1 MTTEVG
7 HGPRI
12 AAGTSLGMVFPI
24 LVVLSV
30 LVLVAPVPP
39 FVLDL
44 LLAAN
49 VTASVL
55 ILLTTISVKKPLD
68 FSVFP
73 SLLLVTTL
81 VRLVLN
87 VASTR
92 LILTQGNTSGTEAAG
107 VVIEAFGQFVAQGQL
122 VVGLIVFAIIVVIQ
136 FMVVTKGA
144 TRISEVAARF
154 ALDSLPGKQLAI
166 DADIAAG
173 LITQEQAR
181 LRREELTDQADFHA
195 AMDGAG
201 KFVRGDAIAGIL
213 ITLINLIGGLAIGV
227 IQHGMSLP
235 NALEVY
241 STLTIGDGLVSQIP
255 GLLIAI
261 AAGLLATRS
270 SRESNLSQD
279 AVRQMF
285 REPTALFL
293 AAVFVVGLAFTGLP
307 MIPLLSLAA
316 GCVFIGLTVQSQARS
331 VVGEK
336 LMSNNSTPPSTSQV
350 QSASTSQYKREPR
363 PEDKLAIEPIELE
376 LGFRL
381 IKLAD
386 PDVGGDLMDRV
397 TQLRHKIAPE
407 LGIILPKVKIRDSLR
422 LSDCGYRI
430 KLRNVTVASGVLRP
444 EMLLAVNNG
453 AVNGEVPGQDVI
465 EPSSG
470 RAAKWIDHSQSEQ
483 AKVCGYKVVEPVVV
497 LMAHLADVVRTHA
510 DELLTRQQVHQ
521 LLENLSS
528 TSPRIVEEL
537 IPTLLK
543 PAHVHQILCN
553 LLRENVPVRDLE
565 AILET
570 LGSSADQTKNLT
582 ALTESVRHGLSRTIC
597 QQYRDVN
604 RVIHAIT
611 LDPALEDVI
620 SGGSEFDDRSV
631 SIKLT
636 PQAIEGVTQELSR
649 QMNKLTRDGYFPVV
663 VCSAR
668 IRPVLRQITQTSLP
682 KLAVLSLREITRDTV
697 VQPHGQVPINA
708 IKVSLKRDLSFQ
720 KNQTLAA
727 AIT

>member
-1 MTTEVG
+1 MPTDVG

-12 AAGTSLGMVFPI
+12 AAGSSLGMVFPI

-30 LVLVAPVPP
+30 LVLIAPVPA
-39 FVLDL
+39 FILDL

-55 ILLTTISVKKPLD
+55 ILLTTISVRKPLE

-73 SLLLVTTL
+73 SLLLLTTL

-92 LILTQGNTSGTEAAG
+92 LILTQGNRTGTEAAG

-122 VVGLIVFAIIVVIQ
+122 AVGLILFAIIVVIQ
-136 FMVVTKGA
+136 FVVVTKGS

-166 DADIAAG
+166 DAEIAAG
-173 LITQEQAR
+173 LITHEQAR
-181 LRREELTDQADFHA
+181 RQREELSDQADFYA

-213 ITLINLIGGLAIGV
+213 ITFINLIGGLAIGV
-227 IQHGMSLP
+227 VQNGMSLT
-235 NALEVY
+235 NAVEVY
-241 STLTIGDGLVSQIP
+241 STLTIGDGLVSQVP
-255 GLLIAI
+255 GFLIAV
-261 AAGLLATRS
+261 AAGLLVTRS
-270 SRESNLSQD
+270 SRESNLSQE

-285 REPTALFL
+285 REPAALFL
-293 AAVFVVGLAFTGLP
+293 AAAFVLSLAFTGLP
-307 MIPLLSLAA
+307 MIPLIALAI
-316 GCVFIGLTVQSQARS
+316 GCVLVGLNVSSTAPAKNQAAAPAGSSSAPAAQANPAAVSQF
-331 VVGEK
+331 
-336 LMSNNSTPPSTSQV
+336 
-350 QSASTSQYKREPR
+350 KREPR

-386 PDVGGDLMDRV
+386 PDAGGDLMERV
-397 TQLRHKIAPE
+397 TLLRHKIAPE

-453 AVNGEVPGQDVI
+453 SVNGEVSGQDVI

-470 RAAKWIDHSQSEQ
+470 RAAKWISPSQSEQ

-497 LMAHLADVVRTHA
+497 LMAHLAEIVKTHA
-510 DELLTRQQVHQ
+510 DELLTRQHVHQ
-521 LLENLSS
+521 LLEHLSA
-528 TSPRIVEEL
+528 TSPKVVEEL
-537 IPTLLK
+537 IPALMK
-543 PAHVHQILCN
+543 PAQVHQILCN
-553 LLRENVPVRDLE
+553 LLRENIPVRDLE
-565 AILET
+565 TILET
-570 LGSSADQTKNLT
+570 LGSCADLT
-582 ALTESVRHGLSRTIC
+582 RNTTMLTEYVRQALGRTISH
-597 QQYRDVN
+597 QHRDVN
-604 RVIHAIT
+604 RVIHAMT
-611 LDPALEDVI
+611 LDPALEDMI
-620 SGGSEFDDRSV
+620 ASGCELSDRSV
-631 SIKLT
+631 LIKLS
-636 PQAIEGVTQELSR
+636 PQVIEGVTQELSR
-649 QMNKLTRDGYFPVV
+649 QMNKLIRDGYSPVV
-663 VCSAR
+663 VCSAQ
-668 IRPVLRQITQTSLP
+668 IRPVLRQITQSALP

-697 VQPHGQVPINA
+697 VQPHGQVPLNA
-708 IKVSLKRDLSFQ
+708 VKVSLKRDHQMQ
-720 KNQTLAA
+720 KYPTLAA